1 MFNNLCRAAIGSL
14 ALAVVGLAV
23 SHPAV
28 VAHLIEQTDRGTR

>member
-1 MFNNLCRAAIGSL
+1 MFNNLCRAAIGPL

-23 SHPAV
+23 SHPTA